1 MNLKQYHRCRMDFT
15 VKAAGFAGLF
25 MGAYLFLL
33 CVYFFFLRDLA
44 SVTAGETVF
53 GLILPMLLCI
63 VYIVLLRFVKLN
75 APGLFAIIGAAFCL
89 VLMIHAFSSGNLLRG
104 VLGGIWY
111 ILCGL
116 VLILSAG
123 GYLPGTLPAST
134 MLGIGFLLRVV
145 LFDLRLRGITAWI
158 YELAFLMLIA
168 ALTCLPLCI
177 VPAKPRK

>member
-1 MNLKQYHRCRMDFT
+1 MNLKQYHRCRMDFS

-25 MGAYLFLL
+25 TGAYLFLL
-33 CVYFFFLRDLA
+33 CVYFFFLRDL
-44 SVTAGETVF
+44 SSIKAGEAVF

-63 VYIVLLRFVKLN
+63 LFIVLLRFVKLN

-89 VLMIHAFSSGNLLRG
+89 LLMINTFSTGNLLHG
-104 VLGGIWY
+104 VLGAVWY

-116 VLILSAG
+116 GLIISAG
-123 GYLPGTLPAST
+123 GYLPSTAFASA
-134 MLGIGFLLRVV
+134 MFGIGLALRVV
-145 LFDLRLRGITAWI
+145 LFDLRLRGITNWV
-158 YELAFLMLIA
+158 YEFALLMLIA